1 VFRTLSRHVIIRFTR
16 RMFHCL
22 STYVTTQVTTP
33 YVGNGY
39 EKANSLLMH
48 LIHIRQ
54 TQQYLIDCMYLQPPQ
69 PAADIG
75 WGQLILQTMSCW
87 VQELNLVNMV
97 SATLVQ
103 LPGTAFRLIYMSSL
117 THSKITAQAQE
128 CVFLTVLISDIC
140 AVLVDVSYS
149 STLQILYCI
158 CT

>member
-1 VFRTLSRHVIIRFTR
+1 
-16 RMFHCL
+16 
-22 STYVTTQVTTP
+22 
-33 YVGNGY
+33 
-39 EKANSLLMH
+39 
-48 LIHIRQ
+48 
-54 TQQYLIDCMYLQPPQ
+54 
-69 PAADIG
+69 
-75 WGQLILQTMSCW
+75 
-87 VQELNLVNMV
+87 MV

-149 STLQILYCI
+149 SALQILYCI